1 MASAEYINHIHR
13 RFMIVEKYYLSP
25 GVRARKEKFGL
36 LFYNNRD
43 AKLTFLKSGD
53 LFEVVRDAQNS
64 LRLSIDRKNGKGEG
78 KIERLLELLL
88 SRGLI
93 VEERTCL

>member
-1 MASAEYINHIHR
+1 M
-13 RFMIVEKYYLSP
+13 EKYFLSP
-25 GVRARKEKFGL
+25 GVRARRERFGL

-53 LFEVVRDAQNS
+53 LLDVVSDTQS
-64 LRLSIDRKNGKGEG
+64 SYRLTIDSKDGKGGGG

-88 SRGLI
+88 KRGLI
-93 VEERTCL
+93 VEERTRL